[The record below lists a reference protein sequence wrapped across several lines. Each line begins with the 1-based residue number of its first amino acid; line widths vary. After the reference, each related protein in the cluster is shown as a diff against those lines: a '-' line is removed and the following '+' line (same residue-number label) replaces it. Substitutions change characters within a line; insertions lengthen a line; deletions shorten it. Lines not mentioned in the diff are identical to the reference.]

1 MIEGLS
7 LLQLYNSVE
16 FSIPFLLC
24 STLSEKSSKEIQF
37 FKIKLFYKMSTTRS
51 QKRKN
56 DQQSTGENV
65 SEGLIS
71 PIVVRDPCPLNQD
84 DEVAGPSRP
93 KSPRIENSLLENLRT
108 SLKEEITS
116 EIKNLLVESQK
127 EMLKILKPE
136 MRGNVRDNTEEE
148 VEEETRSFYT
158 PTKSVRISSTQ
169 NDPIICRN
177 MVIGV
182 LTDSTNQPKRTKARS
197 QSQPPSKER
206 PVAARTL
213 FATDKND
220 STTLPMPKALTAS
233 LPTFDGKSEKF
244 ELFEDLFRNNI
255 KMYPHL
261 TEIQK
266 INYFHSLLRGDALQ
280 AFCNIEDTKKD
291 SLDEIMTIFKRRFGD
306 YLSMA
311 KARCEWDALKFDPS
325 NQKLHEFLDILQ
337 KTAKEAFGSEAQQF
351 IDKAIYAKMP
361 DHVKKILNRAYLED
375 KPYND
380 IVLHLEREMRL
391 NGLGAPD
398 EVTLVPLNKAEP
410 APAKTEPKQVDN
422 TTQNVKK
429 GYCFYCNKFGH
440 YKAECRKMKRDK
452 WMQTRKN
459 NGQTNSSVGKSL
471 KCETCGKPH
480 KTEDC
485 WNGANSAN
493 DPRPKRHNNPESKKD
508 VPVQQTKDNG
518 ATESKN

>member
-1 MIEGLS
+1 
-7 LLQLYNSVE
+7 
-16 FSIPFLLC
+16 
-24 STLSEKSSKEIQF
+24 
-37 FKIKLFYKMSTTRS
+37 MSTIRS

-56 DQQSTGENV
+56 TQREADDNV
-65 SEGLIS
+65 SEGFVS
-71 PIVVRDPCPLNQD
+71 PINMENSCLLDQNVEL
-84 DEVAGPSRP
+84 AGPSRP
-93 KSPRIENSLLENLRT
+93 KSPRVENSFLESIRS

-116 EIKNLLVESQK
+116 EIRALLLESQK
-127 EMLKILKPE
+127 EMLKLLRSETKE
-136 MRGNVRDNTEEE
+136 NARDEASEELGN
-148 VEEETRSFYT
+148 ETRNLYT
-158 PTKSVRISSTQ
+158 PTKTVRINSSQ
-169 NDPIICRN
+169 NEDHSIIRN
-177 MVIGV
+177 MVTGV
-182 LTDSTNQPKRTKARS
+182 LNDSTNQPKRAKVRS

-206 PVAARTL
+206 PTAARTL
-213 FATDKND
+213 FAPDKT
-220 STTLPMPKALTAS
+220 SATTLPMPKALTAS

-261 TEIQK
+261 TELQK

-280 AFCNIEDTKKD
+280 AFCNIEDSKKD
-291 SLDEIMTIFKRRFGD
+291 SLDEIMTIFKRRFWD

-325 NQKLHEFLDILQ
+325 TQKLHEFLDVLQ

-361 DHVKKILNRAYLED
+361 DHVKKILNRAFLED

-398 EVTLVPLNKAEP
+398 EVTLVPLNKIEP
-410 APAKTEPKQVDN
+410 AQAKTEPKPAEN
-422 TTQNVKK
+422 TAQTTKK

-452 WMQTRKN
+452 WMQTRRN
-459 NGQTNSSVGKSL
+459 NGPSNHSAGKPP
-471 KCETCGKPH
+471 KCDTCGKPH

-485 WNGANSAN
+485 WNGTNAAN
-493 DPRPKRHNNPESKKD
+493 DPRPKRHNTQERKMDTSATQPMN
-508 VPVQQTKDNG
+508 QQED
-518 ATESKN
+518 ESKN

>member
-1 MIEGLS
+1 
-7 LLQLYNSVE
+7 
-16 FSIPFLLC
+16 
-24 STLSEKSSKEIQF
+24 
-37 FKIKLFYKMSTTRS
+37 
-51 QKRKN
+51 
-56 DQQSTGENV
+56 
-65 SEGLIS
+65 
-71 PIVVRDPCPLNQD
+71 
-84 DEVAGPSRP
+84 
-93 KSPRIENSLLENLRT
+93 
-108 SLKEEITS
+108 
-116 EIKNLLVESQK
+116 
-127 EMLKILKPE
+127 
-136 MRGNVRDNTEEE
+136 
-148 VEEETRSFYT
+148 
-158 PTKSVRISSTQ
+158 
-169 NDPIICRN
+169 
-177 MVIGV
+177 
-182 LTDSTNQPKRTKARS
+182 
-197 QSQPPSKER
+197 
-206 PVAARTL
+206 
-213 FATDKND
+213 
-220 STTLPMPKALTAS
+220 MPKALTAS

-325 NQKLHEFLDILQ
+325 SQKLHEFLDILQ

-398 EVTLVPLNKAEP
+398 EVTLVPLNKVEP
-410 APAKTEPKQVDN
+410 APAKTESKQVDS
-422 TTQNVKK
+422 TTQNAKK

-459 NGQTNSSVGKSL
+459 NGQTNTSA
-471 KCETCGKPH
+471 GKPLNAKHAANPTKRKIVGTEPTLPTIHDLSVTTIQNQKRTFPSNKRQLTLSLTQKTNYAAPALRGNSRREGVLNERSPYDVH
-480 KTEDC
+480 KRYNNRMR
-485 WNGANSAN
+485 WNSNRGLAETSGTRLHTKTPHTNRKRANT
-493 DPRPKRHNNPESKKD
+493 R
-508 VPVQQTKDNG
+508 
-518 ATESKN
+518 

>member
-1 MIEGLS
+1 
-7 LLQLYNSVE
+7 
-16 FSIPFLLC
+16 
-24 STLSEKSSKEIQF
+24 
-37 FKIKLFYKMSTTRS
+37 MSTTRS
-51 QKRKN
+51 QKRRN
-56 DQQSTGENV
+56 DQQSTSENV

-71 PIVVRDPCPLNQD
+71 PIVVGNPCSSNQD
-84 DEVAGPSRP
+84 DVIAGPSKP
-93 KSPRIENSLLENLRT
+93 KSPRIENSLLESLRA

-116 EIKNLLVESQK
+116 EIKNLLIESQK
-127 EMLKILKPE
+127 EMLKLFKPE
-136 MRGNVRDNTEEE
+136 TRRIIRENTEEE
-148 VEEETRSFYT
+148 EEEETRSFYT

-169 NDPIICRN
+169 NDPIVCRN
-177 MVIGV
+177 MVTGV

-311 KARCEWDALKFDPS
+311 KARCEWDALKFDLRTRNS
-325 NQKLHEFLDILQ
+325 TNFWTYFKKLPRKLL
-337 KTAKEAFGSEAQQF
+337 A
-351 IDKAIYAKMP
+351 
-361 DHVKKILNRAYLED
+361 L
-375 KPYND
+375 KP
-380 IVLHLEREMRL
+380 
-391 NGLGAPD
+391 
-398 EVTLVPLNKAEP
+398 NKLLIRRSM
-410 APAKTEPKQVDN
+410 QRCQ
-422 TTQNVKK
+422 TTS
-429 GYCFYCNKFGH
+429 
-440 YKAECRKMKRDK
+440 RKY
-452 WMQTRKN
+452 
-459 NGQTNSSVGKSL
+459 
-471 KCETCGKPH
+471 
-480 KTEDC
+480 
-485 WNGANSAN
+485 
-493 DPRPKRHNNPESKKD
+493 
-508 VPVQQTKDNG
+508 
-518 ATESKN
+518 